1 MRAII
6 QRVSRSSVSVA
17 IDGDVDI
24 TGSIERGLMILLGVT
39 HDDEQQDIDYIVDKT
54 VNMRLFPHEG
64 EEHGFERSVLDIGGA
79 VLLVSQ
85 FTLYASTRKG
95 RRPSFTAAAPGDVSG
110 PMFDRVVAAFRARG
124 VRAETGV
131 FGAYMQV
138 ELVND
143 GPVTIMLDSQ
153 ERNTPRR
160 GAD

>member
-1 MRAII
+1 MRAVI
-6 QRVSRSSVSVA
+6 QRVIRASVA
-17 IDGDVDI
+17 VDGRVAGVI
-24 TGSIERGLMILLGVT
+24 GRGLCLLIGIT
-39 HDDEQQDIDYIVDKT
+39 HEDSDNDVKYIVEKT
-54 VNMRLFPHEG
+54 LNMRIFPPESAQPG
-64 EEHGFERSVLDIGGA
+64 DSGFDRSVRDIGGGL
-79 VLLVSQ
+79 LLVSQ

-95 RRPSFTAAAPGDVSG
+95 RRPSFTAAAPSDVSG
-110 PMFDRVVAAFRARG
+110 PMFDRVVEAFRDRG

>member
-1 MRAII
+1 M
-6 QRVSRSSVSVA
+6 V
-17 IDGDVDI
+17 
-24 TGSIERGLMILLGVT
+24 LLGVT

-64 EEHGFERSVLDIGGA
+64 EEHGFELSVLDVEGS

-95 RRPSFTAAAPGDVSG
+95 RRPSFTAAAPGDISG
-110 PMFDRVVAAFRARG
+110 PMFDRVVETFRARG
-124 VRAETGV
+124 VRVETGL

-143 GPVTIMLDSQ
+143 GPVTIVLDSQ
-153 ERNTPRR
+153 ERNTPRQ

>member
-1 MRAII
+1 MRAVI
-6 QRVSRSSVSVA
+6 QRVNRSSVSV
-17 IDGDVDI
+17 DGNV
-24 TGSIERGLMILLGVT
+24 TGEIGPGLCLLIGIT
-39 HDDEQQDIDYIVDKT
+39 HDDSDDDLKYIVEKT
-54 VNMRLFPHEG
+54 LNMRIFPPESPEPG
-64 EEHGFERSVLDIGGA
+64 DSGFDRSVRETGGGI
-79 VLLVSQ
+79 LLISQ

-95 RRPSFTAAAPGDVSG
+95 RRPGFTDAARPEVAG
-110 PMFDRVVAAFRARG
+110 PMFDRVVEAFRDRG

>member
-1 MRAII
+1 MRAVI
-6 QRVSRSSVSVA
+6 QRVSRSSVSV
-17 IDGDVDI
+17 DGDI
-24 TGSIERGLMILLGVT
+24 TGSTERGLTVLLGVT

-64 EEHGFERSVLDIGGA
+64 EEHGFERSVLDIEGS

-95 RRPSFTAAAPGDVSG
+95 RRPSFMAAAPGEVSG
-110 PMFDRVVAAFRARG
+110 PMFDRVVGAFRDRG
-124 VRAETGV
+124 VRAETGL

-143 GPVTIMLDSQ
+143 GPVTIILDSQ

>member
-1 MRAII
+1 MRAVI
-6 QRVSRSSVSVA
+6 QRVSRSSVSV
-17 IDGDVDI
+17 DNNT
-24 TGSIERGLMILLGVT
+24 TGSTERGLMVLVGVT
-39 HDDEQQDIDYIVDKT
+39 HEDEQQDIDYIVDKT

-64 EEHGFERSVLDIGGA
+64 EEHGFERSVLDIEGS

-95 RRPSFTAAAPGDVSG
+95 RRPSFTAAAPGDISG
-110 PMFDRVVAAFRARG
+110 PMFDRVVEAFRGRG
-124 VRAETGV
+124 VDAETGL

-143 GPVTIMLDSQ
+143 GPVTIVLDSQ

>member
-1 MRAII
+1 MRAVI
-6 QRVSRSSVSVA
+6 QRVSRSSVTV
-17 IDGDVDI
+17 DGDT
-24 TGSIERGLMILLGVT
+24 TGSTERGLMVLVGVT

-54 VNMRLFPHEG
+54 VNMRLFPLEG
-64 EEHGFERSVLDIGGA
+64 EEHGFERAVLEIGGS

-95 RRPSFTAAAPGDVSG
+95 RRPSFTAAAPGPVSE
-110 PMFDRVVAAFRARG
+110 PIFERVVQAFRERG
-124 VRAETGV
+124 VHAETGV

-160 GAD
+160 AAD

>member
-1 MRAII
+1 MRAVI
-6 QRVSRSSVSVA
+6 QRVSRSSVSVDV
-17 IDGDVDI
+17 DGDADI
-24 TGSIERGLMILLGVT
+24 TGSIERGLMVLLGVT
-39 HDDEQQDIDYIVDKT
+39 HDDGQQDIDYIVDKT

-64 EEHGFERSVLDIGGA
+64 EEHGFERSVLEIKGS

-95 RRPSFTAAAPGDVSG
+95 RRPSFTAAAPGEVSG
-110 PMFDRVVAAFRARG
+110 PMFDRVVQAFQDRG

-143 GPVTIMLDSQ
+143 GPVTILLDSE

-160 GAD
+160 AAE

>member
-1 MRAII
+1 MRAVI
-6 QRVSRSSVSVA
+6 QRVSRSSVSV
-17 IDGDVDI
+17 DNKT
-24 TGSIERGLMILLGVT
+24 TGSTERGLMVLVGVT
-39 HDDEQQDIDYIVDKT
+39 HDDEKQDIDYIVDKT

-64 EEHGFERSVLDIGGA
+64 EENGFELSVLDIDGS

-110 PMFDRVVAAFRARG
+110 PMFDRVVETFRDRG
-124 VRAETGV
+124 VRTETGL

-160 GAD
+160 SAD